1 VFKSALAFFLLTT
14 ACFATYTVNASVVK
28 MEDPLRPPEF
38 KQTKSVNNHVVK
50 KPTWYVNEIL
60 FSGERRVAIVNNVAV
75 TIGDSINGA
84 RVSDIKSEHVV
95 LRYKGRV
102 INLRLKAMSVKKQVI
117 KQ

>member
-1 VFKSALAFFLLTT
+1 MFKSVLAFLLLMTV
-14 ACFATYTVNASVVK
+14 CFATYTVNASVVK

-38 KQTKSVNNHVVK
+38 KLAKPATSHAVK

-60 FSGERRVAIVNNVAV
+60 FSGERRVAIVNNVSV

-84 RVSDIKSEHVV
+84 RVSDIKPEHVV
-95 LRYKGRV
+95 LKYKGKV
-102 INLRLKAMSVKKQVI
+102 INLRLKTMTVKKQVI